1 LKAFHIKNRKETRIM
16 ENMIAVTKE
25 DIEQALSEAIFART
39 YNFNLHSFGSGEC
52 TLMIPYQ
59 ECCIER
65 PGGIV
70 AGAVFMTAADVAM
83 WLAIMTMLG
92 KSPMTVTTDLKTA
105 FISSAKH
112 EDVKCS
118 ANILKMGRSLIYGV
132 AECTNMQNKLLT
144 HHTVTYMRLSGAV
157 NRTESGREGNSRA
170 VCGDISL
177 GRSCGPE

>member
-1 LKAFHIKNRKETRIM
+1 M
-16 ENMIAVTKE
+16 EKKLAVTKE
-25 DIEQALSEAIFART
+25 DLEQALSEAVFARS
-39 YNFNLHSFGSGEC
+39 YNFNLQSFGGGEC
-52 TLMIPYQ
+52 ILIIPYQ

-92 KSPMTVTTDLKTA
+92 KSPLTVTTDLKTA

-144 HHTVTYMRLSGAV
+144 HHTVTYMRLNGAV
-157 NRTESGREGNSRA
+157 NRSTSGQENNSQA
-170 VCGDISL
+170 VCGDL
-177 GRSCGPE
+177 LFGRSCGPEQA